1 MARTFL
7 TPINLNKN
15 ELQNARIQNLA
26 AAPGTPVTG
35 QVYYNTTDNKTYYYN
50 GTSWVDM
57 TGGAGSPN
65 NGTLALTSTAGA
77 TNTAVT
83 IGTGT
88 GFSAN
93 TASNLTYDIDVGP
106 ALTALATTMTGAGTG
121 FLRKNGA
128 DTYSLDTAT
137 YITGN
142 QTITLSGEAT
152 GSGSTGITVTLTN
165 SAVIGKVL
173 TGYAVGTNTALAA
186 TDTILGAF
194 QKVQGQINAKA
205 NSATTIAGY
214 GITDTVSQLL
224 TGYASGA
231 NTALAATDSI
241 VGAFG
246 KVQGQLNAKLSAEAD
261 TLATVTGRGATTAT
275 AVTFTNATNNTL
287 GTVASGAVQVS
298 GGVGITSNLTVGGDI
313 QVKGSDIILEGAT
326 TSVQG
331 EAATTTTGNLWTGLT
346 NVSAKNINIGT
357 GGSNGVVTV
366 NMGGN
371 VVVNGNLSVM
381 GTTSTIN
388 STTVTIDDP
397 IFTLGGDTAPG
408 ADDNKDRG
416 IEFRWHNGTV
426 AKVGFFGFDD
436 STGKLTFIPDATNTS
451 EVFSGATGVI
461 DATAERAL
469 KVDNGNSAADLSFWT
484 GTQTQYDAI
493 VTKDANTLY
502 NITDAAAPPRKYA
515 AAIAGTATSEVITHN
530 LNSRDVSVQVVRAT
544 TPWDTV
550 ECDIEMTSVNTITLR
565 FAAAP
570 TAGEYRIVVIG

>member
-106 ALTALATTMTGAGTG
+106 ALTALATTMTGAGSG

-142 QTITLSGEAT
+142 QTITLSGDAT
-152 GSGSTGITVTLTN
+152 GSGTTAITVAIPAGTVT
-165 SAVIGKVL
+165 GKLL
-173 TGYAVGTNTALAA
+173 TGYAVGTNTAIAA
-186 TDTILGAF
+186 TDSILGAF
-194 QKVQGQINAKA
+194 QKVQGQINAR
-205 NSATTIAGY
+205 
-214 GITDTVSQLL
+214 
-224 TGYASGA
+224 
-231 NTALAATDSI
+231 
-241 VGAFG
+241 
-246 KVQGQLNAKLSAEAD
+246 LSAEAD

-287 GTVASGAVQVS
+287 GTVASGAVQVTAGGLGVS
-298 GGVGITSNLTVGGDI
+298 GNATIGGDL
-313 QVKGSDIILEGAT
+313 QVKGGDVVLEGAT

-331 EAATTTTGNLWTGLT
+331 QAATTTT
-346 NVSAKNINIGT
+346 
-357 GGSNGVVTV
+357 
-366 NMGGN
+366 
-371 VVVNGNLSVM
+371 
-381 GTTSTIN
+381 
-388 STTVTIDDP
+388 
-397 IFTLGGDTAPG
+397 
-408 ADDNKDRG
+408 
-416 IEFRWHNGTV
+416 
-426 AKVGFFGFDD
+426 
-436 STGKLTFIPDATNTS
+436 
-451 EVFSGATGVI
+451 
-461 DATAERAL
+461 ATA
-469 KVDNGNSAADLSFWT
+469 
-484 GTQTQYDAI
+484 
-493 VTKDANTLY
+493 
-502 NITDAAAPPRKYA
+502 AAAPRSGHADRHRTRA
-515 AAIAGTATSEVITHN
+515 AARAARSAIGDAWHGNIIKEAAKVIQRAINGVPRAPIA
-530 LNSRDVSVQVVRAT
+530 
-544 TPWDTV
+544 
-550 ECDIEMTSVNTITLR
+550 CK
-565 FAAAP
+565 P
-570 TAGEYRIVVIG
+570 TARARSVAATLAACPRRIVAAHCDAHRKGRSRSPNTCGCTPICTVAATLQGTS